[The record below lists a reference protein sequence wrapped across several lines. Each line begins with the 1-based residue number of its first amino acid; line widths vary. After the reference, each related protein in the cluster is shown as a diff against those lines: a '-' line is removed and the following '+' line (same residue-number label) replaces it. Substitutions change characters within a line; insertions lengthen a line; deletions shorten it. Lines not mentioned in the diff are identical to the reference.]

1 MGSPPRPKP
10 AIAPDVEAANDRK
23 KKHRELLAATI
34 LAGML
39 ASPDHP
45 TPQYNVAS
53 ETPYLACARDALK
66 YADALIEYSEK
77 ETKR

>member
-1 MGSPPRPKP
+1 
-10 AIAPDVEAANDRK
+10 
-23 KKHRELLAATI
+23 
-34 LAGML
+34 ML